1 MPDPTVLA
9 EITDLRR
16 RIHRRPE
23 LGFKEFATTRA
34 VSDLLKEH
42 DVPHQIRPEG
52 TGIVVEL
59 GEGEPMVAYRA
70 DLDALPITEDRSLPL
85 ISEIDGVMH
94 ACGHDAHS
102 AIAAGIAITLNREEL
117 EGRVRILFQ
126 PSEEQAPGGAE
137 AMIEEGFVDG
147 VRGIIALHAD
157 PSLPTG
163 NIGLKAG
170 PITAASDRF
179 TVVVSGPGGHTAR
192 PHETPDTL
200 LAAGALLSNLESM
213 FSRRVDA
220 RIPRAVTFGSVH
232 GGEAPNVI
240 PASVRLSGTVRVADQ
255 KAWQDMGPIFTGLVH
270 DIVAGHGVD
279 VHVEYEPLIPPVVC
293 EEGVVQMIE
302 DAGRAVLGDENVHTT
317 YTSMGAEDFSFFTNE
332 LPGALFRLG
341 CSNGSWAP
349 LHSAQFC
356 FDEAALSIGLD
367 VGAEAVRRLLAAH
380 AG

>member
-9 EITDLRR
+9 DITDLRR

-34 VSDLLKEH
+34 VSDLLKER
-42 DVPHQIRPEG
+42 DVPHQIRSEG
-52 TGIVVEL
+52 TGIAVEL

-70 DLDALPITEDRSLPL
+70 DLDALPITEDRSLPWR
-85 ISEIDGVMH
+85 SEIEGVMH
-94 ACGHDAHS
+94 ACGHDAHT
-102 AIAAGIAITLNREEL
+102 AIGAGIAITLAREEL
-117 EGRVRILFQ
+117 KGRVRVLFQ
-126 PSEEQAPGGAE
+126 PSEEAPGGAE
-137 AMIEEGFVDG
+137 AMIEDGFVDG

-157 PSLPTG
+157 PSLTTG
-163 NIGLKAG
+163 TIGLKAG

-179 TVVVSGPGGHTAR
+179 VVVISGPGGHTAR

-200 LAAGALLSNLESM
+200 LAAGALISNLEAM

-232 GGEAPNVI
+232 GGEASNVI

-255 KAWQDMGPIFTGLVH
+255 GAWQDMGPIFTELVH
-270 DIVAGHGVD
+270 DIVAGHGVGVD
-279 VHVEYEPLIPPVVC
+279 VEYTPLIPPVIC
-293 EEGVVQMIE
+293 DEGVVQAIE
-302 DAGRAVLGDENVHTT
+302 DAGRSMIGDENVHTT

-341 CSNGSWAP
+341 CSDGPWAP
-349 LHSAQFC
+349 LHSAKFQ
-356 FDEAALSIGLD
+356 FDEAALAIGID

-380 AG
+380 GD